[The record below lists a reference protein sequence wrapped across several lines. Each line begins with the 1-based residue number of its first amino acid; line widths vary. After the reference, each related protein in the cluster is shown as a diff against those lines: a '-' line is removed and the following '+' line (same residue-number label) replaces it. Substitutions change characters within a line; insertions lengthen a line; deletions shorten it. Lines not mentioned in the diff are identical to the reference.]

1 MNAEPVNYVTL
12 TEEKATRINKSETDK
27 IKTRFKKVVFGL
39 SVFEA
44 TVTLAI
50 ISLASVLV
58 VTQGCQNSK
67 PSDKAESSRGFY
79 YHDYHYDETCSNETL
94 AQGIWCSIFALATAA
109 LGIFIG
115 LVNVKNIVIYAHM
128 VLNTLGAFFM
138 FVLTIMELRF
148 HMHYRRGAFQNIQIS
163 IIILS
168 SVNFVLLVLSISF
181 LCCLQNCCQ
190 CCMNNSQSPITIEY
204 LSEQQ
209 KIELGKTVPL
219 FQIKDDQDPP
229 KYNLSKEKNEKKYDI
244 KDETPI
250 NS

>member
-1 MNAEPVNYVTL
+1 MNVEPVNYVTL
-12 TEEKATRINKSETDK
+12 TEEKATKTNQSETDK

-44 TVTLAI
+44 VVTLAI

-67 PSDKAESSRGFY
+67 QPDKADSSRGPYY

-94 AQGIWCSIFALATAA
+94 AQGIWCSIFALATAV

-115 LVNVKNIVIYAHM
+115 LINVKNTVIYGHM

-138 FVLTIMELRF
+138 FVLTVMELKF
-148 HMHYRRGAFQNIQIS
+148 HMSYRRGAFQNVQIS

-168 SVNFVLLVLSISF
+168 SVNFILLVLSISF
-181 LCCLQNCCQ
+181 VCCLQNCCQ
-190 CCMNNSQSPITIEY
+190 CCMNQSHSPIKIEY
-204 LSEQQ
+204 LSEHQ
-209 KIELGKTVPL
+209 KNGKTVPI

-229 KYNLSKEKNEKKYDI
+229 KYNLSNEKNEQ
-244 KDETPI
+244 E
-250 NS
+250 

>member
-79 YHDYHYDETCSNETL
+79 YHLSLRRNLFKRNSSTRNLVFNFCFSNCSSWNFYWTCKCKKHSYLCTHGSKYTWSVFHVCIN
-94 AQGIWCSIFALATAA
+94 
-109 LGIFIG
+109 
-115 LVNVKNIVIYAHM
+115 NN
-128 VLNTLGAFFM
+128 GA
-138 FVLTIMELRF
+138 
-148 HMHYRRGAFQNIQIS
+148 QIS
-163 IIILS
+163 HAL
-168 SVNFVLLVLSISF
+168 
-181 LCCLQNCCQ
+181 
-190 CCMNNSQSPITIEY
+190 P
-204 LSEQQ
+204 
-209 KIELGKTVPL
+209 
-219 FQIKDDQDPP
+219 
-229 KYNLSKEKNEKKYDI
+229 
-244 KDETPI
+244 
-250 NS
+250 